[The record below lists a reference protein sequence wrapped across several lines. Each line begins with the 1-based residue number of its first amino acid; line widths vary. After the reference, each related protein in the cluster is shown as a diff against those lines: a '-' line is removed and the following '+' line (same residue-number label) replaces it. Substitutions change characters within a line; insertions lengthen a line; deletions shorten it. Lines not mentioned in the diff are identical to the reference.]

1 MTKRILLIDDDPLV
15 LKSLER
21 ILRLND
27 YEVESVGDYSNAM
40 LSIGRSNFDLI
51 ISDIRIPGKD
61 GTQIVKEIQFALKAY
76 GKKELPIIFITGY
89 AGEELRL
96 NASFLGETL
105 YKPIEIEKLLVTI
118 REYL

>member
-1 MTKRILLIDDDPLV
+1 MTKRILLVDDDPLV
-15 LKSLER
+15 LRSLDKLL
-21 ILRLND
+21 IMNGYD
-27 YEVESVGDYSNAM
+27 VECVADYSNAM
-40 LSIGRSNFDLI
+40 RAIGKSNFDLI
-51 ISDIRIPGKD
+51 ISDIRIPGRD
-61 GTQIVKEIQFALKAY
+61 GMQIVKEIQSALKAY

-105 YKPIEIEKLLVTI
+105 YKPVDIEELLVTV